1 MDQGKIKIVVLCG
14 PTGIGKTSAAINL
27 AIRFKGEIIGAD
39 SMQIYRH
46 MDIGTAKPTL
56 AEQGQVPH
64 HLIDVIDPDKDFDAE
79 RYVALTR
86 PLVAG
91 VTGRDRVPLVV
102 GGTGF
107 YIKALIYGLFEAAP
121 VKPDVR
127 QRLHKEVADKGSP
140 VLHKRLVQCDP
151 GAAARIHPNDTYRVL
166 RALEVFES
174 SGQTIS
180 AWQKPHAFKNK
191 VYDTLQI
198 GLNMPRQDL
207 YARID
212 QRVDQMIAQGLLD
225 EVQGLLQKGYAPDLK
240 AMQSLGYRHMIAYLQ
255 DQQTWDE
262 TVRTLKRD
270 TRRYAKRQLTWFQAD
285 KDIAWIERDDIEKMA
300 DLIEVF
306 LSSESNKSVKI
317 RSTKSE
323 NRKNNQT

>member
-1 MDQGKIKIVVLCG
+1 MDKSKTKIVVLCG

-64 HLIDVIDPDKDFDAE
+64 HLIDVIDPDEDFDAE
-79 RYVALTR
+79 RYVAVTR

-91 VTGRDRVPLVV
+91 VTGRGRVPLVV

-127 QRLHKEVADKGSP
+127 QRLHTEVADQGSP
-140 VLHKRLVQCDP
+140 ALHRRLLQCDP
-151 GAAARIHPNDTYRVL
+151 DAAARIHPNDTYRVV

-180 AWQKPHAFKNK
+180 TWQQVHAFKTK
-191 VYDTLQI
+191 QYDTLQI
-198 GLNMPRQDL
+198 GLKMPRQDL

-225 EVQGLLQKGYAPDLK
+225 EVRGLLEKGYASDLK
-240 AMQSLGYRHMIAYLQ
+240 AMQSLGYRHMVANLQ
-255 DQQTWDE
+255 GQLSWDE

-285 KDIAWIERDDIEKMA
+285 KDIAWVEKDDIGGMTKMIQ
-300 DLIEVF
+300 DF
-306 LSSESNKSVKI
+306 LAN
-317 RSTKSE
+317 
-323 NRKNNQT
+323 